1 MTQEHHETSVGIQFN
16 SLKRTCASVAF
27 PRSTRSQRER
37 THISRQHDASAPNY
51 DTPGPIYDVLQ
62 PNLSRVNTFS
72 KADQRPHTKL
82 SNSQSSIDLL
92 GVIVDNQNVKFKKCR
107 TALFGTD
114 SREIIRNAAILRYNP
129 QVFYGSESP
138 GPTCYNIS
146 DVKNKSGQMISMGS
160 KTKILAAEIQ
170 TPDRIGPGAYTIPS
184 SCGGSQFLAQIPNQ
198 PVFSFS
204 KARQRIEPSG
214 VSRSH
219 SSPVVRESLILNSI
233 GVQADSTKRSAPS
246 TVIGS
251 QGRAEWK
258 RTALLRFGKDA
269 AKHESRNRIFHPE
282 LPSRI
287 ELVKWS

>member
-1 MTQEHHETSVGIQFN
+1 MAQEQHETSVGIQFN
-16 SLKRTCASVAF
+16 SLKRTCASVGF

-37 THISRQHDASAPNY
+37 THISRQHDASAPNN

-62 PNLSRVNTFS
+62 PNRSPVYTFS
-72 KADQRPHTKL
+72 KADQRTHTKL
-82 SNSQSSIDLL
+82 SNSQSSVDLL
-92 GVIVDNQNVKFKKCR
+92 GVIVNDQNVKFKKCR

-114 SREIIRNAAILRYNP
+114 SRVIIRNAAILRYNP

-146 DVKNKSGQMISMGS
+146 DVKMKSGPMVSMGS
-160 KTKILAAEIQ
+160 RTKILAAEIQ

-198 PVFSFS
+198 PVFSFG
-204 KARQRIEPSG
+204 KTRQRIEPSG

-219 SSPVVRESLILNSI
+219 SSPVVRESLILDSI

-246 TVIGS
+246 TIIGS
-251 QGRAEWK
+251 QGRSQWTKSAI
-258 RTALLRFGKDA
+258 LRFGKDA
-269 AKHESRNRIFHPE
+269 NHQESRIRISHPE